1 MPTPSQPVDA
11 AQPAPTAPRKALR
24 AAGWL
29 ALAAVLALG
38 FWGYTQ
44 PGLKL
49 NWETLAALC
58 GF

>member
-1 MPTPSQPVDA
+1 MNPAARSHERPSAPKRGPWRVA
-11 AQPAPTAPRKALR
+11 AAL
-24 AAGWL
+24 AI
-29 ALAAVLALG
+29 AAVLALG

-44 PGLKL
+44 PGMAL